1 VAGRLVTV
9 EQELAFAVLVD
20 AAVVVVMVAA
30 AAVVV
35 VDRLD
40 GYTQLDYE
48 SQPELNKNTP
58 AITV

>member
-1 VAGRLVTV
+1 MAGRLVTA

-30 AAVVV
+30 A

-40 GYTQLDYE
+40 GYTQLDCE

-58 AITV
+58 TITV

>member
-1 VAGRLVTV
+1 VAGRLVTA

-30 AAVVV
+30 A

-40 GYTQLDYE
+40 GYTQLDCE

-58 AITV
+58 KITV